1 MATGANIF
9 LEVKDSGGV
18 RLDVYITQNICEL
31 SRSQAQ
37 ALIKNGQVLLNGQV
51 PDKSSKVWT
60 GDSVTATITPAPIS
74 ELCPQDIPLEVLFED
89 EDIIVLNKQAG
100 LVVHPAAGNRDGT
113 VVNALL
119 AHCPSLSDTGGE
131 GRPGI
136 VHRLD
141 KNTSGVMVVA
151 KNNES
156 HHKLARQF
164 EKHSIT
170 RKYIS
175 FCWGRL
181 KQASGVVEGR
191 IGRSRQNRQK
201 MSIIPSGGKYSC
213 TCYSTMERYDNLA
226 SKVECTLKTGRTH
239 QVRVH
244 MQALGNPLI
253 GDTTYG
259 RARNF
264 GAKFSAL
271 GDFLKTFG
279 RHALHAYYL
288 SFMHPRTGEVMAFKT
303 ALPSEMQQL
312 EQTLK
317 DCKKT

>member
-1 MATGANIF
+1 MAISANIF
-9 LEVKDSGGV
+9 LEVKDSDGV
-18 RLDVYITQNICEL
+18 RLDIYITKNVCEL
-31 SRSQAQ
+31 SRSQVQ
-37 ALIKNGQVLLNGQV
+37 ALIKNGQVLLNGQI
-51 PDKSSKVWT
+51 PDKSSKVWI
-60 GDSVTATITPAPIS
+60 GDSIAATIPPAQNS

-89 EDIIVLNKQAG
+89 EYIIVLNKQAG

-113 VVNALL
+113 MVNALL
-119 AHCPSLSDTGGE
+119 AHCPSLFDTGE
-131 GRPGI
+131 KGRPGI

-141 KNTSGVMVVA
+141 KNTSGIMAIA

-156 HHKLARQF
+156 HHKLAKQF
-164 EKHSIT
+164 EKHSIV

-181 KQASGVVEGR
+181 KQASGVFEGQ

-201 MSIIPSGGKYSC
+201 MSITQSGGKYSC
-213 TCYSTMERYDNLA
+213 TCYNTIERYDNLA

-244 MQALGNPLI
+244 MQALGNPII

-264 GAKFSAL
+264 GPKFSAL
-271 GDFLKTFG
+271 GDFLKIFG

-288 SFMHPRTGEVMAFKT
+288 SFTHPKTGEVMTFKT
-303 ALPSEMQQL
+303 ALPSEMLQL

-317 DCKKT
+317 GCKKT